1 MRAPEFWQEKD
12 YTAKFAVRVLAP
24 LGWAYGAITAW
35 KAANAKPY
43 RPNAKVVCIGNLTVG
58 GTGKTPIAIAIA
70 RAIAERNKRAVI
82 LTRGYGGKMR
92 GPGFI
97 DATHDSAEEVG
108 DEALLLSAAAPVIV
122 SRDRAAG
129 AKLADNERA
138 DVIVMDDGHQNFSL
152 AKDLSIV
159 VVDAETGFG
168 SGAIVPAGPL
178 REAIAPGLARADAVV
193 LAGDGTP
200 ALPGFKGSVLRARLV
215 PVDVFRLAGQ
225 RVLAFAGIGRPEK
238 FFATLRAMGAEIIE
252 ARAYADHH
260 EYTASEFARLR
271 AKAQAGD
278 ATLMTTEK
286 DYVRLTP
293 AERQEVRFLPVRA
306 AFEAPQSLEAL
317 LDRVCP
323 RTP

>member
-12 YTAKFAVRVLAP
+12 YTAKLAVRVLAP
-24 LGWAYGAITAW
+24 LGWAYGASVAW
-35 KAANAKPY
+35 KAANTQPY
-43 RPNAKVVCIGNLTVG
+43 RPSAKVVCIGNLTAG

-70 RAIAERNKRAVI
+70 RAIAQRNRRAIV

-97 DATHDSAEEVG
+97 DPKHDSAEEAG
-108 DEALLLSAAAPVIV
+108 DEALLLAGAAPVIV

-129 AKLADNERA
+129 AKLAESEHA
-138 DVIVMDDGHQNFSL
+138 DIIVMDDGHQNFSI

-168 SGAIVPAGPL
+168 NGAILPAGPL
-178 REAIAPGLARADAVV
+178 RENIALGLARADAVI
-193 LAGDGTP
+193 LAGEGSP
-200 ALPGFKGSVLRARLV
+200 ALPGFKGPVLRARLV

-238 FFATLRAMGAEIIE
+238 FFATLKAMGAEIVE
-252 ARAYADHH
+252 TRAYADHH

-271 AKAQAGD
+271 AKAQAAG

-286 DYVRLTP
+286 DYVRLTS
-293 AERQEVRFLPVRA
+293 AERQEVRFIPVRA
-306 AFEAPQSLEAL
+306 AFEDPASLEAL